1 MRAAPIRPLARE
13 EFGLAAARLS
23 GFAALVLGWSPD
35 VFWSAT
41 PTELMSVVA
50 ALAGDAPVALD
61 GTGMAALMRR
71 FPDG

>member
-1 MRAAPIRPLARE
+1 
-13 EFGLAAARLS
+13 
-23 GFAALVLGWSPD
+23 VLGWSPD